1 LFIWIN
7 LCHDIL
13 WREFPFSHQA
23 TGGMLGFKGETFSGS
38 TGKPVVYPNDQL
50 NESKETGT

>member
-7 LCHDIL
+7 PCHDIL